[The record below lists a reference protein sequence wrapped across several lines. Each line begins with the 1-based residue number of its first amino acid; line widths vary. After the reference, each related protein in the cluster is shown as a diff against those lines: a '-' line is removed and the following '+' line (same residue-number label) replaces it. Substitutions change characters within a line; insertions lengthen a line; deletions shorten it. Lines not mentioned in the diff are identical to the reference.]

1 MPPLK
6 ELLLFL
12 LDPWLFMFQSL
23 THLPGTLL
31 ALVLAGDLPTLLS
44 PRRLQSAW
52 FGRFWAAAGPG
63 VRETGEARV
72 VPLLEGRVRH
82 GEILASSPPPSTPP
96 SRRRLRGVVL
106 EVGPGTGLWA
116 SIYATVD
123 GSNNDRDHDD
133 ASSRAARVTH
143 VYGVEP
149 NPAVHPELRR
159 RVAAAGLS
167 GDGTGKPQYEVVP
180 CGIEDLASSGC
191 VERGSVDCIVS
202 ILCLCS
208 IPDPQRAA
216 RELFGYLRPGGTWFV
231 YEHVR
236 CESERT
242 RECGLG
248 MRMYQ
253 GESLAA
259 LFLLVYSSFPLVS
272 SGWNTYFVLCIS
284 SHMTPLSSSWT
295 PSMHS

>member
-12 LDPWLFMFQSL
+12 IDPWLFMLQSL
-23 THLPGTLL
+23 THLPGTILALLL
-31 ALVLAGDLPTLLS
+31 ARDLPALLS

-52 FGRFWAAAGPG
+52 FARFWASAGPG
-63 VRETGEARV
+63 VRDTGEARV
-72 VPLLEGRVRH
+72 VPLLEGRVRD
-82 GEILASSPPPSTPP
+82 GKILPPPS
-96 SRRRLRGVVL
+96 SGGLGLGLGGVVL

-116 SIYATVD
+116 PVLAAPSV
-123 GSNNDRDHDD
+123 G
-133 ASSRAARVTH
+133 ARVQR

-159 RVAAAGLS
+159 RVAAAGL
-167 GDGTGKPQYEVVP
+167 GGGTYEVVP
-180 CGIEDLASSGC
+180 CGIQDLASSGR

-208 IPDPQRAA
+208 IPDPEATA
-216 RELFGYLRPGGTWFV
+216 RELFGYLRPGGRWFV

-242 RECGLG
+242 RDCGLG
-248 MRMYQ
+248 MRVYQ
-253 GESLAA
+253 GEFGA
-259 LFLLVYSSFPLVS
+259 LLSYALGLSEWSNYSFQCHA
-272 SGWNTYFVLCIS
+272 FVLA
-284 SHMTPLSSSWT
+284 
-295 PSMHS
+295 

>member
-1 MPPLK
+1 MPPSK

-23 THLPGTLL
+23 THLPGTILALLL
-31 ALVLAGDLPTLLS
+31 ARDLRTLLS

-63 VRETGEARV
+63 VRATGEARV

-82 GEILASSPPPSTPP
+82 GKILSPSPSSTPP
-96 SRRRLRGVVL
+96 AAHRAHGLRGVVL

-116 SIYATVD
+116 SIYTALDTD
-123 GSNNDRDHDD
+123 
-133 ASSRAARVTH
+133 SSGRAITR

-149 NPAVHPELRR
+149 NPAVHPELRC
-159 RVAAAGLS
+159 RVAAAGLDA
-167 GDGTGKPQYEVVP
+167 DGTYQVVL

-191 VERGSVDCIVS
+191 GIESGSVDCIVS
-202 ILCLCS
+202 VLCLCS
-208 IPDPQRAA
+208 IPDPERAA

-248 MRMYQ
+248 MRVYQ
-253 GESLAA
+253 GEFLPVISCSDTSNILAVSERKRQFFSCVMCLFPASLYHRR
-259 LFLLVYSSFPLVS
+259 LDVLVHP
-272 SGWNTYFVLCIS
+272 
-284 SHMTPLSSSWT
+284 
-295 PSMHS
+295 